1 MTSREQAEMAELH
14 LTAEQMEAKQAEITA
29 KLAEPA
35 PYEYPDASAPAKPTR
50 ARRSDAGKARAPK
63 PPAVAPAPKGVLD
76 VDKLEALIAAK
87 EAAKD
92 EWDDALDFAEAK
104 ERAYD
109 NHSCNLNDYLDSL
122 RG

>member
-1 MTSREQAEMAELH
+1 MRYWTGF
-14 LTAEQMEAKQAEITA
+14 TAIVCIASIWLVTRIDPSSVVI
-29 KLAEPA
+29 AEPA
-35 PYEYPDASAPAKPTR
+35 PYEYPDASVPAKPTR